1 MANKANKN
9 RFAPKLK
16 IKRGD
21 KVVVIAGAY
30 KDKSTARE
38 VLEVFPSKNRAIVDG
53 VNIVTKH
60 RKPSQESQGGI
71 EKIPASI
78 HLSNLMVV
86 DPKSGDPTRV
96 GRRKEENGKIV
107 RYSKK
112 SGEIIK

>member
-1 MANKANKN
+1 MANKANKD

-30 KDKSTARE
+30 KDKNTPRE
-38 VLEVFPSKNRAIVDG
+38 VLEVFPAKNKAIVDG
-53 VNIVTKH
+53 VNIATKH

-71 EKIPASI
+71 EKIPMPI
-78 HLSNLMVV
+78 HLSNLMLV
-86 DPKSGDPTRV
+86 DPKSGEATRV
-96 GRRKEENGKIV
+96 GRKDEGGKIV

>member
-1 MANKANKN
+1 MAKVANKN

-30 KDKSTARE
+30 KDKSTPRE
-38 VLEVFPSKNRAIVDG
+38 VLEVFPSENKAIVDG
-53 VNIVTKH
+53 VNIMTKH
-60 RKPSQESQGGI
+60 RKPSQDSPGGI
-71 EKIPASI
+71 EKIPAPI

-96 GRRKEENGKIV
+96 GRKREESGKIV

>member
-1 MANKANKN
+1 M
-9 RFAPKLK
+9 K

-30 KDKSTARE
+30 KDKSTPRE
-38 VLEVFPSKNRAIVDG
+38 VLEVFPSENKAIVDG
-53 VNIVTKH
+53 VNIMTKH
-60 RKPSQESQGGI
+60 RKPSQDSPGGI
-71 EKIPASI
+71 EKIPAPI

-96 GRRKEENGKIV
+96 GRKREESGKIV